1 MSDRNRRREQPRRD
15 DRAQRSGGGY
25 EQRRPPEA
33 RSGGERR
40 PPSGGGGRSPQ
51 SPQASA
57 VPGSYTERKQRPPT
71 PRDSNGQR
79 YRPKSADGGS
89 NRGSVSYRGSQA
101 SYVSGSSYGGYPQ
114 KNPMHEV
121 TRDPNQFAM
130 NSPAHTGGRLPN
142 GRLLSGWATEGM
154 VHHPRCGQSR
164 TQFGGMWEDHKIGD
178 RPVQS
183 NTRTGFSDF
192 GDVEPP
198 DTSTYA
204 HHFGTFFDG
213 ADTMSHL
220 KPNKCG
226 FATVA
231 RGVNGFG
238 RNATGG
244 FCTREQM
251 GDLPRYNH
259 ADTWRGMPAWARKIP
274 EPTRPGPGYTRTD
287 QGGYFRT

>member
-1 MSDRNRRREQPRRD
+1 MSDSNRRREQPRRD

-40 PPSGGGGRSPQ
+40 PPSGGGGGRSPRSPQ
-51 SPQASA
+51 GSA
-57 VPGSYTERKQRPPT
+57 VSGSYTERKQRPPT

-79 YRPKSADGGS
+79 YRPKSAEGGS
-89 NRGSVSYRGSQA
+89 NRGSD
-101 SYVSGSSYGGYPQ
+101 YGGYPQ

-130 NSPAHTGGRLPN
+130 NSPQHTGGRLPN

-192 GDVEPP
+192 GADEQPEA
-198 DTSTYA
+198 STYG